1 MGTVYQ
7 LSDLIPREVVRR
19 IIDSDRTKEQ
29 MLGMLDCIPTLEQ
42 AREEHLTWA
51 CAFDSNSSLSD

>member
-1 MGTVYQ
+1 MGTTYQ

-29 MLGMLDCIPTLEQ
+29 MLGMLEGIPTLEQ
-42 AREEHLTWA
+42 AREEQLVWA
-51 CAFDSNSSLSD
+51 CAFDSKESKSK

>member
-1 MGTVYQ
+1 MGTTYQ

-29 MLGMLDCIPTLEQ
+29 MLGMLEGIPTLEQ
-42 AREEHLTWA
+42 ARAEHLTWA
-51 CAFDSNSSLSD
+51 CAFDSKESKLK